1 MFEMN
6 AKIGPKIFM
15 LKRMAVDLFFF
26 LFLLAVSLSK
36 LTETLFLVRKTISSE
51 YLFVCYC
58 LFSETLI
65 NHPSFHYFDAPY

>member
-26 LFLLAVSLSK
+26 LFLLMVMG
-36 LTETLFLVRKTISSE
+36 LTVFIELLVCNVFTQANRDLLDLRCVMYKCSCEISE
-51 YLFVCYC
+51 R
-58 LFSETLI
+58 
-65 NHPSFHYFDAPY
+65 